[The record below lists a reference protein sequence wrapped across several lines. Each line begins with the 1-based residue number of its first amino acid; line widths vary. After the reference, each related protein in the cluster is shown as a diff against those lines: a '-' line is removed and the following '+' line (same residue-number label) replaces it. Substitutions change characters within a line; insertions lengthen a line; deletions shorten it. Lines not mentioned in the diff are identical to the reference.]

1 MSYSVKESSV
11 IRQYLVEEFPE
22 YSISE
27 KKHDDSYGFR
37 VSKEQESHYL
47 RVMFTAIHHEHA
59 FDLRT
64 QLDQYAVS
72 TTMRSLG
79 DFPVVVTESGCIF
92 GSP

>member
-1 MSYSVKESSV
+1 MNYSDEESSV
-11 IRQYLVEEFPE
+11 IRQYLIEEFPD
-22 YSISE
+22 YSIRE
-27 KKHDDSYGFR
+27 QKHDDSYGFR
-37 VSKEQESHYL
+37 VSKEQETHYL
-47 RVMFTAIHHEHA
+47 RVMFTAIDHEHA

-72 TTMRSLG
+72 ITMRSLG